1 MSTESIV
8 NRVKHEPPSGY
19 SEEQM
24 LMPEGR
30 PKTTLSKPAGAPTE
44 LVEDK
49 ILVQG
54 TSPDDYDP
62 PTEAFQFES
71 PRIEPST
78 AVDDPSTIPGL
89 FGTDLDK
96 LNAEIAEIAA
106 QYQKS
111 SMAIKPD
118 TVDLIEFQEFKRQV
132 IATFKHLGVDV
143 RKHFT
148 E

>member
-8 NRVKHEPPSGY
+8 NRVSQSDPTGY

-44 LVEDK
+44 LVEVPESGIMDWSDK
-49 ILVQG
+49 QIV
-54 TSPDDYDP
+54 S
-62 PTEAFQFES
+62 
-71 PRIEPST
+71 EPST

-89 FGTDLDK
+89 FGTELDK
-96 LNAEIAEIAA
+96 LKAEIAA

-111 SMAIKPD
+111 SMAVKPD